1 VKMAVLD
8 GQAMRDDIVSR
19 LLGGEPDLAT
29 SKYLDRISELAS
41 MEEAEHQFL
50 IDPFD
55 RSVALVFQMFQSN
68 DLDPWDVDLSSF
80 LEMFSTRIESS
91 ENIDLP
97 TCGRLIRMAW
107 SILRNQAS
115 TLIEKQ
121 ERVFDFD
128 EEDTWDFEG
137 GWETDFDDDDYNFS
151 VGVLSGAAD
160 DVLPTIFEGR
170 VHRDEGRPVTLGE
183 LLMGLQE
190 AGRLAEEQ
198 RTRERIAKERREALS
213 TAREKFKGSLHVE
226 DLEGD
231 LERTW
236 YALRNRAISDDKT
249 VGLQDVSDELMSMA
263 LDSGVEH
270 GEAKAEAQV
279 TALVSAL
286 FLTNRGYTELSQEP
300 GRNGKVTLVPLW
312 DGDESFSELT
322 AKLHPGEVTGVRTN
336 E

>member
-1 VKMAVLD
+1 MAVLD

-29 SKYLDRISELAS
+29 SKYLDRISELAG

-121 ERVFDFD
+121 ERAFDFD

-213 TAREKFKGSLHVE
+213 TARERFKGSLHVE

-236 YALRNRAISDDKT
+236 YALRNRAISEDKS
-249 VGLQDVSDELMSMA
+249 VGLQDVSEELMSMA

-312 DGDESFSELT
+312 DGEESFSELT
-322 AKLHPGEVTGVRTN
+322 AKLHPGEVTGVRSD

>member
-1 VKMAVLD
+1 MAVLD

-29 SKYLDRISELAS
+29 SKYLDRISELAG

-55 RSVALVFQMFQSN
+55 RSVALVFQMFQSK

-80 LEMFSTRIESS
+80 LEMFSTRIQSS

-115 TLIEKQ
+115 KLIEKQ
-121 ERVFDFD
+121 EMAFDFD

-160 DVLPTIFEGR
+160 NVLPSIFEGR

-213 TAREKFKGSLHVE
+213 TARERFKGSLHVE

-236 YALRNRAISDDKT
+236 YALRNRAIYEDKS
-249 VGLQDVSDELMSMA
+249 VGLQDVSEELMSMA

-270 GEAKAEAQV
+270 EEAKAEAQV

-300 GRNGKVTLVPLW
+300 GRNGKVTLAPLW

-322 AKLHPGEVTGVRTN
+322 AKLHPGEVKGVRSN

>member
-1 VKMAVLD
+1 MSVLD

-19 LLGGEPDLAT
+19 LLGGEPDLST

-55 RSVALVFQMFQSN
+55 RSVALVFQMFQST

-80 LEMFSTRIESS
+80 LEMFSSRIEKS

-107 SILRNQAS
+107 AILRNQAS
-115 TLIEKQ
+115 SLIERQ
-121 ERVFDFD
+121 ERALDF
-128 EEDTWDFEG
+128 EEDDTWDFEG
-137 GWETDFDDDDYNFS
+137 GWETEFDDEDYNFS

-160 DVLPTIFEGR
+160 DVLPSIFEGR
-170 VHRDEGRPVTLGE
+170 VHREEGRPVTLGE

-198 RTRERIAKERREALS
+198 RTRERIAQERREALS
-213 TAREKFKGSLHVE
+213 TARERFSGSLHIE

-236 YALRNRAISDDKT
+236 NALRSRSESQKEAVSLNEVSEHLM
-249 VGLQDVSDELMSMA
+249 GLAV
-263 LDSGVEH
+263 DSGV
-270 GEAKAEAQV
+270 GPDEARSEAQV

-286 FLTNRGYTELSQEP
+286 FLTNRGYTEISQEP
-300 GRNGKVTLVPLW
+300 GRNGKVSIAPLW
-312 DGDESFSELT
+312 EGEDSFAELT
-322 AKLHPGEVTGVRTN
+322 AKLHPGEVGVITN
-336 E
+336 EH

>member
-1 VKMAVLD
+1 MAVLD

-29 SKYLDRISELAS
+29 SKYLDRISELAG

-121 ERVFDFD
+121 ERAFDFD

-213 TAREKFKGSLHVE
+213 TARERFKGSLHVE

-236 YALRNRAISDDKT
+236 YALRNRAISEDKS
-249 VGLQDVSDELMSMA
+249 VGLQDVSEELMSMA

-312 DGDESFSELT
+312 DGEESFSELT
-322 AKLHPGEVTGVRTN
+322 AKLHPGEVKGVGSN

>member
-1 VKMAVLD
+1 MAVLD

-121 ERVFDFD
+121 ERAFDFD

-198 RTRERIAKERREALS
+198 RTRERIAKERRDALS
-213 TAREKFKGSLHVE
+213 TARERFNGSLHVE

-236 YALRNRAISDDKT
+236 YALRNRAISEDKS
-249 VGLQDVSDELMSMA
+249 VGLQDVSEELMSMA

-312 DGDESFSELT
+312 DGEESFSELT
-322 AKLHPGEVTGVRTN
+322 AKLHPGEVKGVRSN

>member
-1 VKMAVLD
+1 
-8 GQAMRDDIVSR
+8 MRDDIVSR
-19 LLGGEPDLAT
+19 LLGGEPDLST

-55 RSVALVFQMFQSN
+55 RSVALVFQMFQST

-80 LEMFSTRIESS
+80 LEMFSSRIEKS

-107 SILRNQAS
+107 AILRNQAS
-115 TLIEKQ
+115 SLIERQ
-121 ERVFDFD
+121 ERALDF
-128 EEDTWDFEG
+128 EEDDTWDFEG
-137 GWETDFDDDDYNFS
+137 GWETEFDDEDYNFS

-160 DVLPTIFEGR
+160 DVLPSIFEGR
-170 VHRDEGRPVTLGE
+170 VHREEGRPVTLGE

-198 RTRERIAKERREALS
+198 RTRERIAQERREALS
-213 TAREKFKGSLHVE
+213 TARERFSGSLHIE

-236 YALRNRAISDDKT
+236 NALRSRSESQKEAVSLNEVSEHLM
-249 VGLQDVSDELMSMA
+249 GLAV
-263 LDSGVEH
+263 DSGV
-270 GEAKAEAQV
+270 GPDEARSEAQV

-286 FLTNRGYTELSQEP
+286 FLTNRGYTEISQEP
-300 GRNGKVTLVPLW
+300 GRNGKVSIAPLW
-312 DGDESFSELT
+312 EGEDSFAELT
-322 AKLHPGEVTGVRTN
+322 AKLHPGEVGVITN
-336 E
+336 EQ

>member
-1 VKMAVLD
+1 
-8 GQAMRDDIVSR
+8 
-19 LLGGEPDLAT
+19 LGGEPDLST

-55 RSVALVFQMFQSN
+55 RSVALVFQMFQST

-80 LEMFSTRIESS
+80 LEMFSSRIEKS

-107 SILRNQAS
+107 AILRNQAS
-115 TLIEKQ
+115 SLIERQ
-121 ERVFDFD
+121 ERALDF
-128 EEDTWDFEG
+128 EEDDTWDFEG
-137 GWETDFDDDDYNFS
+137 GWETEFDDEDYNFS

-160 DVLPTIFEGR
+160 DVLPSIFEGR
-170 VHRDEGRPVTLGE
+170 VHREEGRPVTLGE

-198 RTRERIAKERREALS
+198 RTRERIAQERREALS
-213 TAREKFKGSLHVE
+213 TARERFSGSLHIE

-236 YALRNRAISDDKT
+236 NALRSRSKGQKEAVSLNEVSEHLM
-249 VGLQDVSDELMSMA
+249 GLAV
-263 LDSGVEH
+263 DSGV
-270 GEAKAEAQV
+270 GSDEARSEAQV

-286 FLTNRGYTELSQEP
+286 FLTNRGYTEISQEP
-300 GRNGKVTLVPLW
+300 GRNGKVSIAPLW
-312 DGDESFSELT
+312 EGEDSFAELT
-322 AKLHPGEVTGVRTN
+322 AKLHPGEVGVITN
-336 E
+336 EQ

>member
-1 VKMAVLD
+1 MSVLD

-19 LLGGEPDLAT
+19 LLGGEPDLST

-55 RSVALVFQMFQSN
+55 RSVALVFQMFQST

-80 LEMFSTRIESS
+80 LEMFSSRIEKS

-107 SILRNQAS
+107 AILRNQAS
-115 TLIEKQ
+115 SLIERQ
-121 ERVFDFD
+121 ERALDF
-128 EEDTWDFEG
+128 EEDDTWDFEG
-137 GWETDFDDDDYNFS
+137 GWETEFDDEDYNFS

-160 DVLPTIFEGR
+160 DVLPSIFEGR

-198 RTRERIAKERREALS
+198 RTRERIAQERREALS
-213 TAREKFKGSLHVE
+213 TARERFRGSLHIE

-236 YALRNRAISDDKT
+236 NALQSRSQGQKEKVSLNEVSEHLM
-249 VGLQDVSDELMSMA
+249 GLAV
-263 LDSGVEH
+263 DSGV
-270 GEAKAEAQV
+270 GPDEARSEAQV

-286 FLTNRGYTELSQEP
+286 FLTNRGYTEISQEP
-300 GRNGKVTLVPLW
+300 GRNGKVSIAPLW
-312 DGDESFSELT
+312 EGEDSFAELT
-322 AKLHPGEVTGVRTN
+322 AKLHPGEVGVITN
-336 E
+336 EQ

>member
-1 VKMAVLD
+1 MAVLD

-29 SKYLDRISELAS
+29 SKYLDRISELAG

-121 ERVFDFD
+121 ERAFDFD

-213 TAREKFKGSLHVE
+213 TARERFKGSLHVE
-226 DLEGD
+226 DLEGE

-236 YALRNRAISDDKT
+236 YALRNRAISEDKS
-249 VGLQDVSDELMSMA
+249 VGLQDVSEELMSMA

-312 DGDESFSELT
+312 DGEESFSELT
-322 AKLHPGEVTGVRTN
+322 AKLHPGEVKGVRSN

>member
-1 VKMAVLD
+1 MTVLD

-29 SKYLDRISELAS
+29 SKYLDRISELAGL
-41 MEEAEHQFL
+41 EEAEHQFL

-55 RSVALVFQMFQSN
+55 RSVALDFHMFQSN
-68 DLDPWDVDLSSF
+68 DLDPWDVDLSRF
-80 LEMFSTRIESS
+80 LEMFSTRIERS

-121 ERVFDFD
+121 ERAFDFD
-128 EEDTWDFEG
+128 QEDTWDFEG

-160 DVLPTIFEGR
+160 EVLPTIFEGR

-183 LLMGLQE
+183 LLMGLQD

-198 RTRERIAKERREALS
+198 RTRERIAKERRDALS
-213 TAREKFKGSLHVE
+213 TARERFKGSLHVE

-236 YALRNRAISDDKT
+236 NALRNRAISENKP
-249 VGLQDVSDELMSMA
+249 VGLQDVSEELMSMA
-263 LDSGVEH
+263 LDSGIEH

-312 DGDESFSELT
+312 NGEESFSELT
-322 AKLHPGEVTGVRTN
+322 AKLHPGEVKGVRSY

>member
-1 VKMAVLD
+1 MALLD

-19 LLGGEPDLAT
+19 LLGGEADLAT
-29 SKYLDRISELAS
+29 SKYLDRISELAC

-55 RSVALVFQMFQSN
+55 RSVALVFQMFQSS
-68 DLDPWDVDLSSF
+68 DLDPWDVDLSCF
-80 LEMFSTRIESS
+80 LEMFSSRIENS

-107 SILRNQAS
+107 SILKGQAS
-115 TLIEKQ
+115 DLIDRQ
-121 ERVFDFD
+121 ERAFDFA
-128 EEDTWDFEG
+128 EEDDNWDFEG
-137 GWETDFDDDDYNFS
+137 GWEADFDDADYNFS

-160 DVLPTIFEGR
+160 GVLPSMFEGR
-170 VHRDEGRPVTLGE
+170 IHRDEGRPVTLSE
-183 LLMGLQE
+183 LILGLQE

-198 RTRERIAKERREALS
+198 RTREKIAEERRDALS
-213 TAREKFKGSLHVE
+213 VARKRFSGSLHVE

-236 YALRNRAISDDKT
+236 EALISRAEQNGSNISLKEI
-249 VGLQDVSDELMSMA
+249 SSELMDRSMN
-263 LDSGVEH
+263 SGVQV
-270 GEAKAEAQV
+270 GEAQAEAQV

-300 GRNGKVTLVPLW
+300 GKDGVITLKPLW
-312 DGDESFSELT
+312 EGDESFSELT
-322 AKLHPGEVTGVRTN
+322 NRLHPNDGSLGGQ
-336 E
+336 

>member
-1 VKMAVLD
+1 MSVLD

-19 LLGGEPDLAT
+19 LLGGEPDLST

-55 RSVALVFQMFQSN
+55 RSVALVFQMFQST

-80 LEMFSTRIESS
+80 LEMFSSRIEKS

-107 SILRNQAS
+107 AILRNQAS
-115 TLIEKQ
+115 SLIERQ
-121 ERVFDFD
+121 ERALDF
-128 EEDTWDFEG
+128 EEDDTWDFEG
-137 GWETDFDDDDYNFS
+137 GWETEFDDEDYNFS

-160 DVLPTIFEGR
+160 DVLPSIFEGR
-170 VHRDEGRPVTLGE
+170 VHREEGRPVTLGE

-198 RTRERIAKERREALS
+198 RTRERIAQERREALS
-213 TAREKFKGSLHVE
+213 TARERFSGSLHIE

-236 YALRNRAISDDKT
+236 NALRSRSKGQKEAVSLNEVSEHLM
-249 VGLQDVSDELMSMA
+249 GLAV
-263 LDSGVEH
+263 DSGV
-270 GEAKAEAQV
+270 GSDEARSEAQV

-286 FLTNRGYTELSQEP
+286 FLTNRGYTEISQEP
-300 GRNGKVTLVPLW
+300 GRNGKVSIAPLW
-312 DGDESFSELT
+312 EGEDSFAELT
-322 AKLHPGEVTGVRTN
+322 AKLHPGEVGVITN
-336 E
+336 EQ

>member
-1 VKMAVLD
+1 MTVLD

-29 SKYLDRISELAS
+29 SKYLDRISELAGL
-41 MEEAEHQFL
+41 EEAEHQFL

-80 LEMFSTRIESS
+80 LEMFSTRIERS

-121 ERVFDFD
+121 ERAFDFD
-128 EEDTWDFEG
+128 QEDTWDFEG

-160 DVLPTIFEGR
+160 EVLPTIFEGR

-183 LLMGLQE
+183 LLMGLQD

-198 RTRERIAKERREALS
+198 RTRERIAKERRDALS
-213 TAREKFKGSLHVE
+213 TARERFKGSLHVE

-236 YALRNRAISDDKT
+236 NALRNRAISENKP
-249 VGLQDVSDELMSMA
+249 VGLQDVSEELMSMA
-263 LDSGVEH
+263 LDSGIEH

-286 FLTNRGYTELSQEP
+286 FLTNRGYTELYQEP

-312 DGDESFSELT
+312 NGEESFSELT
-322 AKLHPGEVTGVRTN
+322 AKLHPGEVKGVRSY

>member
-1 VKMAVLD
+1 MAVLD

-121 ERVFDFD
+121 ERAFDFD

-198 RTRERIAKERREALS
+198 RTRERIAKERRDALS
-213 TAREKFKGSLHVE
+213 TARERFKGSLHVE

-236 YALRNRAISDDKT
+236 YALRNRANSGDRP
-249 VGLQDVSDELMSMA
+249 VGLQDVSEELMSMA

-312 DGDESFSELT
+312 DGEESFSELT
-322 AKLHPGEVTGVRTN
+322 AKLHPGEVKGVRSY

>member
-1 VKMAVLD
+1 MAVLD

-107 SILRNQAS
+107 AILRNQAS

-121 ERVFDFD
+121 ERAFDFD

-198 RTRERIAKERREALS
+198 RTRERIAKERRDALS
-213 TAREKFKGSLHVE
+213 TARERFKGSLHVE

-236 YALRNRAISDDKT
+236 YALRTRADSGKKS
-249 VGLQDVSDELMSMA
+249 VGLQDVSEELMSMA
-263 LDSGVEH
+263 LDSGVEQ

-312 DGDESFSELT
+312 DGEESFSELT
-322 AKLHPGEVTGVRTN
+322 AKLHPGEVTGVRSD

>member
-1 VKMAVLD
+1 MSVLD

-19 LLGGEPDLAT
+19 LLGGEPDLST

-55 RSVALVFQMFQSN
+55 RSVALVFQMFQST

-80 LEMFSTRIESS
+80 LEMFSSRIEKS

-107 SILRNQAS
+107 AILRNQAS
-115 TLIEKQ
+115 SLIERQ
-121 ERVFDFD
+121 ERALDF
-128 EEDTWDFEG
+128 EEDDTWDFEG
-137 GWETDFDDDDYNFS
+137 GWETEFDDEDYNFS

-160 DVLPTIFEGR
+160 DVLPSIFEGR
-170 VHRDEGRPVTLGE
+170 VHREEGRPVTLGE

-198 RTRERIAKERREALS
+198 RTRERIAQERREALS
-213 TAREKFKGSLHVE
+213 TARERFSGSLHIE

-236 YALRNRAISDDKT
+236 NALRSRSEGQKEAVSLNEVSEHLM
-249 VGLQDVSDELMSMA
+249 GLAV
-263 LDSGVEH
+263 DSGV
-270 GEAKAEAQV
+270 GPDEARSEAQV

-286 FLTNRGYTELSQEP
+286 FLTNRGYTEISQEP
-300 GRNGKVTLVPLW
+300 GRNGKVSIAPLW
-312 DGDESFSELT
+312 EGEDSFAELT
-322 AKLHPGEVTGVRTN
+322 AKLHPGEVGVIMN
-336 E
+336 EQ

>member
-1 VKMAVLD
+1 MTVLD

-29 SKYLDRISELAS
+29 SKYLDRISELAGL
-41 MEEAEHQFL
+41 EEAEHQFL

-80 LEMFSTRIESS
+80 LEMFSTRIERS

-121 ERVFDFD
+121 ERAFDFD
-128 EEDTWDFEG
+128 QEDTWDFEG

-160 DVLPTIFEGR
+160 EVLPTIFEGR

-183 LLMGLQE
+183 LLMGLQD

-198 RTRERIAKERREALS
+198 RTRERIAKERRDALS
-213 TAREKFKGSLHVE
+213 TARERFKGSLHVE

-236 YALRNRAISDDKT
+236 NALRNRAISEHKP
-249 VGLQDVSDELMSMA
+249 VGLQDVSEELMSMA
-263 LDSGVEH
+263 LDSGIEH

-312 DGDESFSELT
+312 NGEESFSELT
-322 AKLHPGEVTGVRTN
+322 AKLHPGEVKGVRSY

>member
-1 VKMAVLD
+1 MSVLD

-19 LLGGEPDLAT
+19 LLGGEPDLST
-29 SKYLDRISELAS
+29 SKYLDRISELAG

-55 RSVALVFQMFQSN
+55 RSVALVFQMFQST

-80 LEMFSTRIESS
+80 LEMFSSRIEKS

-107 SILRNQAS
+107 AILRNQAS
-115 TLIEKQ
+115 SLIERQ
-121 ERVFDFD
+121 ERALDF
-128 EEDTWDFEG
+128 EEDDTWDFEG
-137 GWETDFDDDDYNFS
+137 GWETEFDDEDYNFS

-160 DVLPTIFEGR
+160 DVLPSIFEGR
-170 VHRDEGRPVTLGE
+170 VHREEGRPVTLGE

-198 RTRERIAKERREALS
+198 RTRERIAQERREALS
-213 TAREKFKGSLHVE
+213 TARERFSGSLHIE

-236 YALRNRAISDDKT
+236 NALRSRSEGQKEAVSLNEVSEHLM
-249 VGLQDVSDELMSMA
+249 GLAV
-263 LDSGVEH
+263 DSGV
-270 GEAKAEAQV
+270 GPDEARSEAQV

-286 FLTNRGYTELSQEP
+286 FLTNRGYTEISQEP
-300 GRNGKVTLVPLW
+300 GRNGKVSIAPLW
-312 DGDESFSELT
+312 EGEDSFAELT
-322 AKLHPGEVTGVRTN
+322 AKLHPGEVGVITN
-336 E
+336 EQ

>member
-1 VKMAVLD
+1 MSVLD

-29 SKYLDRISELAS
+29 SKYLDRISELAG

-55 RSVALVFQMFQSN
+55 RSVALVFQMFQST

-80 LEMFSTRIESS
+80 LEMFSSRIEDS

-115 TLIEKQ
+115 ALIEKQ
-121 ERVFDFD
+121 ERAFDFD
-128 EEDTWDFEG
+128 EEDTWEFEG
-137 GWETDFDDDDYNFS
+137 GWESDFDDADYNFS

-160 DVLPTIFEGR
+160 EVLPTIFEGR
-170 VHRDEGRPVTLGE
+170 IHRDEGRPVTLGE

-198 RTRERIAKERREALS
+198 RIRERIAQERREALS
-213 TAREKFKGSLHVE
+213 TARERFKGSLHVE

-236 YALRNRAISDDKT
+236 HALRSRTMSKKES
-249 VGLQDVSDELMSMA
+249 VGLHEVSEELMGMA
-263 LDSGVEH
+263 LDSGVEV
-270 GEAKAEAQV
+270 GEARAEAQV

-286 FLTNRGYTELSQEP
+286 FLTNRGYTELSQES
-300 GRNGKVTLVPLW
+300 GRNGKVSLVPLW
-312 DGDESFSELT
+312 DGNESFAELT
-322 AKLHPGEVTGVRTN
+322 SKLHPDEIKDVGR
-336 E
+336 

>member
-1 VKMAVLD
+1 MSVLD

-19 LLGGEPDLAT
+19 LLGGEPDLST

-55 RSVALVFQMFQSN
+55 RSVALVFQMFQST

-80 LEMFSTRIESS
+80 LEMFSSRIEKS

-107 SILRNQAS
+107 AILRNQAS
-115 TLIEKQ
+115 SLIERQ
-121 ERVFDFD
+121 ERALDF
-128 EEDTWDFEG
+128 EEDDTWDFEG
-137 GWETDFDDDDYNFS
+137 GWETEFDDEDYNFS

-160 DVLPTIFEGR
+160 DVLPSIFEGR
-170 VHRDEGRPVTLGE
+170 VHREEGRPVTLGE

-198 RTRERIAKERREALS
+198 RTRERIAQERREALS
-213 TAREKFKGSLHVE
+213 TARERFSGSLHIE

-236 YALRNRAISDDKT
+236 NALRSRSEGQKEAVSLNEVSEHLM
-249 VGLQDVSDELMSMA
+249 GLAV
-263 LDSGVEH
+263 DSGV
-270 GEAKAEAQV
+270 GSDEARSEAQV

-286 FLTNRGYTELSQEP
+286 FLTNRGYTEISQEP
-300 GRNGKVTLVPLW
+300 GRNGKVSIAPLW
-312 DGDESFSELT
+312 EGEDSFAELT
-322 AKLHPGEVTGVRTN
+322 AKLHPGEVGVITD
-336 E
+336 EQ

>member
-1 VKMAVLD
+1 MSVLD

-19 LLGGEPDLAT
+19 LLGGEPDLST

-55 RSVALVFQMFQSN
+55 RSVALVFQMFQST

-80 LEMFSTRIESS
+80 LEMFSSRIEKS

-107 SILRNQAS
+107 AILRNQAS
-115 TLIEKQ
+115 SLIERQ
-121 ERVFDFD
+121 ERALDF
-128 EEDTWDFEG
+128 EEDDTWDFEG
-137 GWETDFDDDDYNFS
+137 GWETEFDDEDYNFS

-160 DVLPTIFEGR
+160 DVLPSIFEGR
-170 VHRDEGRPVTLGE
+170 VHREEGRPVTLGE

-198 RTRERIAKERREALS
+198 RTRERIAEERREALS
-213 TAREKFKGSLHVE
+213 TARERFSGSLHIE

-236 YALRNRAISDDKT
+236 NALRSRSEGQKEAVSLNEVSEHLM
-249 VGLQDVSDELMSMA
+249 GLAV
-263 LDSGVEH
+263 DSGV
-270 GEAKAEAQV
+270 GSDEARSEAQV

-286 FLTNRGYTELSQEP
+286 FLTNRGYTEISQEP
-300 GRNGKVTLVPLW
+300 GRNGKVSIAPLW
-312 DGDESFSELT
+312 EGEDSFAELT
-322 AKLHPGEVTGVRTN
+322 AKLHPGEVGVITN
-336 E
+336 EQ

>member
-1 VKMAVLD
+1 MAVLD

-29 SKYLDRISELAS
+29 SKYLDRISELAG

-121 ERVFDFD
+121 ERAFDFD

-213 TAREKFKGSLHVE
+213 TARERFKGSLHVE

-236 YALRNRAISDDKT
+236 YALRNRAISEDKS
-249 VGLQDVSDELMSMA
+249 VGLQDVSEELMSMA

-312 DGDESFSELT
+312 DGEESFSELT
-322 AKLHPGEVTGVRTN
+322 AKLHPGEVKGVKSN

>member
-1 VKMAVLD
+1 MSVLD

-19 LLGGEPDLAT
+19 LLGGEPDLST

-55 RSVALVFQMFQSN
+55 RSVALVFQMFQST

-80 LEMFSTRIESS
+80 LEMFSSRIEKS

-107 SILRNQAS
+107 AILRNQAS
-115 TLIEKQ
+115 SLIEKQ
-121 ERVFDFD
+121 ERALDF
-128 EEDTWDFEG
+128 EEDDTWDFEG
-137 GWETDFDDDDYNFS
+137 GWETEFDDEDYNFS

-160 DVLPTIFEGR
+160 DVLPSIFEGR
-170 VHRDEGRPVTLGE
+170 VHREEGRPVTLGE

-198 RTRERIAKERREALS
+198 RTRERIAQERREALS
-213 TAREKFKGSLHVE
+213 TARERFSGSLHIE

-236 YALRNRAISDDKT
+236 NALRSRSEGQKEAVSLNEVSEHLM
-249 VGLQDVSDELMSMA
+249 GLAV
-263 LDSGVEH
+263 DSGV
-270 GEAKAEAQV
+270 GSDEARSEAQV

-286 FLTNRGYTELSQEP
+286 FLTNRGYTEISQEP
-300 GRNGKVTLVPLW
+300 GRNGKVSIAPLW
-312 DGDESFSELT
+312 EGEDSFAELT
-322 AKLHPGEVTGVRTN
+322 AKLHPGEVGVITN
-336 E
+336 EQ

>member
-213 TAREKFKGSLHVE
+213 TARERFKGSLHVE

>member
-1 VKMAVLD
+1 MAVLD

-121 ERVFDFD
+121 ERAFDFD

-213 TAREKFKGSLHVE
+213 TARERFKGSLHVE

-236 YALRNRAISDDKT
+236 YALRNRAISEDKS
-249 VGLQDVSDELMSMA
+249 VGLQDVSEELMSMA

-312 DGDESFSELT
+312 DGEESFSELT
-322 AKLHPGEVTGVRTN
+322 AKLHPGEVKGVRSN